1 MIWRRRLDIP
11 LQRDGSVRFLP
22 WLIALM
28 VYLASLALAGTL
40 ALDAVL
46 RHWDLSLSS
55 VMTVEIPAPAAA
67 PPPGGQ
73 VTSGPAISGQPTSGR
88 PGTGQPSSDAS
99 LAAALAVLKA
109 APGVIA
115 AEALDRG
122 ATAKLVEPW
131 LGTALSPDE
140 LALPRL
146 IDVRT
151 RPGDLDLGALRASLA
166 AAAPGAILDDH
177 RSWLDRLAALGLT
190 IEGTAIGILA
200 LVAGAA
206 VLTVIFTTRAG
217 LAVHDDVIDLLH
229 LMGARDGYIA
239 RQFQREALRL
249 GVKGGII
256 GLALAALTLAALAHA
271 AARADAL
278 FGDQVSLLPS
288 LRLTPWQWASLLL
301 LPLLAGIIAMVT
313 ARITVMRALA
323 RLP

>member
-28 VYLASLALAGTL
+28 VYLAALALAGTL
-40 ALDAVL
+40 ALDGLV

-55 VMTVEIPAPAAA
+55 VMTVELPAP
-67 PPPGGQ
+67 P
-73 VTSGPAISGQPTSGR
+73 SGQPTAGQ
-88 PGTGQPSSDAS
+88 PTAGQPTAEQPTAGQPSTD
-99 LAAALAVLKA
+99 AALEAALGVLRA

-115 AEALDRG
+115 AEPLDRT

-151 RPGDLDLGALRASLA
+151 RPHDLDLGTLRAQLA

-206 VLTVIFTTRAG
+206 VLTVVFTTRAG

-229 LMGARDGYIA
+229 VIGARDGYIA

-249 GVKGGII
+249 GMKGGVI

-271 AARADAL
+271 AARADEL

-301 LPLLAGIIAMVT
+301 LPVLAGIIAMVT